1 MAPSPIK
8 TLNKLKTKSRVAKIR
23 KTKTTYTNK
32 SHLNKIEKLMVKL
45 GNKKDKITIETIN

>member
-23 KTKTTYTNK
+23 KTKTTYINK